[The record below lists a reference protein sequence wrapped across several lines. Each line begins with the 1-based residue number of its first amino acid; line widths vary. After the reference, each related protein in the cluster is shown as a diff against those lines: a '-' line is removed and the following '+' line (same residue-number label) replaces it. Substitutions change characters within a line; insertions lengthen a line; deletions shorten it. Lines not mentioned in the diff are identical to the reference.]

1 MEKNASF
8 GQKITTNNIIVSSSD
23 DGLNL
28 SVANLKRKI
37 DLATGQKKI
46 DLLVKNASIINV
58 FSGEIHKDNVAIADG
73 IFVGFGHTEEYD
85 QYDAQDVID
94 AQGRFMCPGLIDG
107 HIHLEST
114 FLVPR
119 EFCSIVASHGTS
131 AVICDPH
138 EIANVLGLP
147 GIDYFLNSSSGLP
160 VKVYAMMPSC
170 VPATNM
176 ETSGAVILDKE
187 IRQYLDCNPDLVI
200 GLAEMMNYP
209 GVISQDSQTLSKLI
223 AVGSRHKDGHAP
235 LVSGR
240 SLDAYIIAGLG
251 SDHECTNLSEAVEK
265 LRKGMHIMIRQGA
278 QERNLQ
284 NLIPLI
290 NDFNST
296 HISLV
301 SDDRDVIDLEENGHM
316 DHLVRTAIS
325 FGLPPVR
332 AIQMASINTARYFG
346 LKNIGAI
353 APGFRADFILLDDL
367 ESFSISE
374 VFLNGKRIDLNYSDI
389 DYGVI
394 NSSSQIGSKVNEMT
408 SDVCINSDAT
418 YLPQPASSSSSSISI
433 LQNNTMHIKS
443 LDDPNIFSIAAKPAA
458 ISSSLASIQ
467 VIGVIPGQI
476 ITQKRIIRPKVNEDY
491 QPLAD
496 TYRDIAKLAVIER
509 HHKTGN
515 IGLGFIQGLGLKTG
529 AIASSVAHDSHNLVV
544 AGMNDI
550 DMLTAAKHIS
560 LIGGGLAVVD
570 NGQVIASLSLPI
582 AGLMS
587 DQNISSVI
595 SNLTAVNE
603 ACITLGDNIIK
614 DPFML
619 LSFMSLPVVPSLKLT
634 DKGLV
639 DVDRF
644 EFTNLWVD

>member
-1 MEKNASF
+1 MENASNF
-8 GQKITTNNIIVSSSD
+8 GQKVITDKVIVSSSD
-23 DGLNL
+23 DLN
-28 SVANLKRKI
+28 SSMAHLKRKI
-37 DLATGQKKI
+37 DLAKGQKKV
-46 DLLVKNASIINV
+46 DLLVKNANIVNV
-58 FSGEIHKDNVAIADG
+58 FSGEIHNDNGAIADG
-73 IFVGFGHTEEYD
+73 IFVGLGHPEEYKE
-85 QYDAQDVID
+85 YDAQDIID

-187 IRQYLDCNPDLVI
+187 IRQYMDRNPDLVI

-209 GVISQDSQTLSKLI
+209 CVISQDSQTLSKLI
-223 AVGSRHKDGHAP
+223 TVGTKPKDGHAP

-278 QERNLQ
+278 HERNLQ

-325 FGLPPVR
+325 FGLPPIR

-346 LKNIGAI
+346 LKNMGAI

-367 ESFSISE
+367 KSFRISD
-374 VFLNGKRIDLNYSDI
+374 VFLNGKRINLNYSGGHGD
-389 DYGVI
+389 GI
-394 NSSSQIGSKVNEMT
+394 NSSQIGIKVKGMT
-408 SDVCINSDAT
+408 SDIWVNSDDT
-418 YLPQPASSSSSSISI
+418 QLLQSTASSSLSI
-433 LQNNTMHIKS
+433 LQNNTMRIKS
-443 LDDPNIFSIAAKPAA
+443 LDDPNIFSTPAKPTT
-458 ISSSLASIQ
+458 SSSLASIQ
-467 VIGVIPGQI
+467 VIGVIPGQL
-476 ITQKRIIRPKVNEDY
+476 ITQKRVIRPKVNEDH

-529 AIASSVAHDSHNLVV
+529 AIVSSVAHDSHNLVV
-544 AGMNDI
+544 AGMNDM

-570 NGQVIASLSLPI
+570 NCQVIASLPLPI

-603 ACITLGDNIIK
+603 ACRRLGDNIIK
-614 DPFML
+614 DPCML
-619 LSFMSLPVVPSLKLT
+619 LSFMSLPVIPSLKLT

>member
-1 MEKNASF
+1 MENASNF
-8 GQKITTNNIIVSSSD
+8 GQKVITDKVIVSSSD
-23 DGLNL
+23 DLN
-28 SVANLKRKI
+28 SSMANLKRKI
-37 DLATGQKKI
+37 DLAKGQKKV
-46 DLLVKNASIINV
+46 DLLVKNANIVNV
-58 FSGEIHKDNVAIADG
+58 FSGEIHNDNVAIADG
-73 IFVGFGHTEEYD
+73 IFVGFGHTEEYKE
-85 QYDAQDVID
+85 YDAQDIID

-187 IRQYLDCNPDLVI
+187 IRQYMDRNPDLVI

-209 GVISQDSQTLSKLI
+209 CVISQDSQTLSKLI
-223 AVGSRHKDGHAP
+223 AVGTKPKDGHAP

-278 QERNLQ
+278 HERNLQ

-296 HISLV
+296 YISLV

-325 FGLPPVR
+325 FGLPPIR

-346 LKNIGAI
+346 LKNMGAI

-367 ESFSISE
+367 KSFRISD
-374 VFLNGKRIDLNYSDI
+374 VFLNGKRINLNYSGGHGD
-389 DYGVI
+389 GI
-394 NSSSQIGSKVNEMT
+394 NSSQIGIKVKGMT
-408 SDVCINSDAT
+408 SDIWVNSDDT
-418 YLPQPASSSSSSISI
+418 QLLQSTASSSLSI
-433 LQNNTMHIKS
+433 LQNNTIRIKT
-443 LDDPNIFSIAAKPAA
+443 LDDPNIFSTPAKPTT
-458 ISSSLASIQ
+458 SSSLASIQ
-467 VIGVIPGQI
+467 VIGVIPGQL
-476 ITQKRIIRPKVNEDY
+476 ITQKRVIRPKVNEDH

-529 AIASSVAHDSHNLVV
+529 AIVSSVAHDSHNLVV
-544 AGMNDI
+544 AGMNDM

-570 NGQVIASLSLPI
+570 NCQVIASLPLPI

-603 ACITLGDNIIK
+603 ACRRLGDNIIK

-619 LSFMSLPVVPSLKLT
+619 LSFMSLPVIPSLKLT

>member
-1 MEKNASF
+1 MENASNF
-8 GQKITTNNIIVSSSD
+8 GQKVITDKVIVSSSD
-23 DGLNL
+23 DLN
-28 SVANLKRKI
+28 SSMANLKRKI
-37 DLATGQKKI
+37 DLAKGQKKV
-46 DLLVKNASIINV
+46 DLLVKNANIVNV
-58 FSGEIHKDNVAIADG
+58 FSGEIHNDNVAIADG
-73 IFVGFGHTEEYD
+73 IFVGFGHTEEYKE
-85 QYDAQDVID
+85 YDAQDIID
-94 AQGRFMCPGLIDG
+94 VQGRFMCPGLIDG

-187 IRQYLDCNPDLVI
+187 IRQYMDRNPDLVI

-209 GVISQDSQTLSKLI
+209 CVISQDSQTLSKLI
-223 AVGSRHKDGHAP
+223 AVGTKPKDGHAP

-278 QERNLQ
+278 HERNLQ

-325 FGLPPVR
+325 FGLPPIR

-346 LKNIGAI
+346 LKNMGAI

-367 ESFSISE
+367 KSFRISD
-374 VFLNGKRIDLNYSDI
+374 VFLDGKRINLNYSGGHGD
-389 DYGVI
+389 GI
-394 NSSSQIGSKVNEMT
+394 NSSQIGIKVKGMT
-408 SDVCINSDAT
+408 SDIWVNSDDT
-418 YLPQPASSSSSSISI
+418 QLLQSTASSSLSI
-433 LQNNTMHIKS
+433 LKNNTMRIKS
-443 LDDPNIFSIAAKPAA
+443 LDDPNIFSTPAKPTT
-458 ISSSLASIQ
+458 SSSLASIQ
-467 VIGVIPGQI
+467 VIGVIPGQL
-476 ITQKRIIRPKVNEDY
+476 ITQKRVIRPKVNEDH

-529 AIASSVAHDSHNLVV
+529 AIVSSVAHDSHNLVV
-544 AGMNDI
+544 AGMNDM

-570 NGQVIASLSLPI
+570 NCQVIASLPLPI

-603 ACITLGDNIIK
+603 ACRRLGDNIIK

-619 LSFMSLPVVPSLKLT
+619 LSFMSLPVIPSLKLT

>member
-1 MEKNASF
+1 MENASNF
-8 GQKITTNNIIVSSSD
+8 GQKVITDKVIVSSSD
-23 DGLNL
+23 DLN
-28 SVANLKRKI
+28 SSMANLKRKI
-37 DLATGQKKI
+37 DLVKGQKKV
-46 DLLVKNASIINV
+46 DLLVKNANIVNV
-58 FSGEIHKDNVAIADG
+58 FSGEIHNDNVAIADG
-73 IFVGFGHTEEYD
+73 IFVGFGHTEEYKE
-85 QYDAQDVID
+85 YDAQDIID
-94 AQGRFMCPGLIDG
+94 VRGRFMCPGLIDG

-187 IRQYLDCNPDLVI
+187 IRQYMDRNPDLVI

-209 GVISQDSQTLSKLI
+209 CVISQDSQTLSKLI
-223 AVGSRHKDGHAP
+223 AVGTKPKDGHAP

-278 QERNLQ
+278 HERNLQ

-325 FGLPPVR
+325 FGLPPIR

-346 LKNIGAI
+346 LKNMGAI

-367 ESFSISE
+367 KSFRISD
-374 VFLNGKRIDLNYSDI
+374 VFLDGKRINLNYSGGHGD
-389 DYGVI
+389 GI
-394 NSSSQIGSKVNEMT
+394 NSSQIGIKVKGMT
-408 SDVCINSDAT
+408 SDIWVNSDDT
-418 YLPQPASSSSSSISI
+418 QLLQSTASSSLSI
-433 LQNNTMHIKS
+433 LQNNTIRIKT
-443 LDDPNIFSIAAKPAA
+443 LDDPNIFSTPAKPTT
-458 ISSSLASIQ
+458 SSSLASIQ
-467 VIGVIPGQI
+467 VIGVIPGQL
-476 ITQKRIIRPKVNEDY
+476 ITQKRVIRPKVNEDH

-529 AIASSVAHDSHNLVV
+529 AIVSSVAHDSHNLVV
-544 AGMNDI
+544 AGMNDM

-570 NGQVIASLSLPI
+570 NCQVIASLPLPI

-603 ACITLGDNIIK
+603 ACRRLGDNIIK

-619 LSFMSLPVVPSLKLT
+619 LSFMSLPVIPSLKLT

>member
-1 MEKNASF
+1 MENASNF
-8 GQKITTNNIIVSSSD
+8 GQKINTDKVIVSSSD
-23 DGLNL
+23 DLN
-28 SVANLKRKI
+28 SSMANLKRKI
-37 DLATGQKKI
+37 DLAKGQKKV
-46 DLLVKNASIINV
+46 DLLVKNANIVNV
-58 FSGEIHKDNVAIADG
+58 FSGEIHEDNVAIADG
-73 IFVGFGHTEEYD
+73 IFVGFGHTEEYKE
-85 QYDAQDVID
+85 YDAQDIID

-187 IRQYLDCNPDLVI
+187 IRQYMDRNPDLVI

-209 GVISQDSQTLSKLI
+209 CVISQDSQTLSKLI
-223 AVGSRHKDGHAP
+223 AVGTKPKDGHAP

-278 QERNLQ
+278 HERNLQ
-284 NLIPLI
+284 NLIPLV
-290 NDFNST
+290 NDFNSS

-316 DHLVRTAIS
+316 DHLVRIVIS
-325 FGLPPVR
+325 FGLPPIR

-346 LKNIGAI
+346 LKNMGAI

-367 ESFSISE
+367 KSFRISD
-374 VFLNGKRIDLNYSDI
+374 VFLNGKRIDLNYSGGHGD
-389 DYGVI
+389 GI
-394 NSSSQIGSKVNEMT
+394 NSSQIGIKVKGMT
-408 SDVCINSDAT
+408 SDIWVNSDDT
-418 YLPQPASSSSSSISI
+418 QLLQSTASSSLSI
-433 LQNNTMHIKS
+433 LKNNTMRIKS
-443 LDDPNIFSIAAKPAA
+443 LDDPNIFSTPAKPTT
-458 ISSSLASIQ
+458 SSSLASIQ
-467 VIGVIPGQI
+467 VIGVIPGQL
-476 ITQKRIIRPKVNEDY
+476 ITQKRVIRPKVNEDH

-529 AIASSVAHDSHNLVV
+529 AIVSSVAHDSHNLVV
-544 AGMNDI
+544 AGMNDM

-570 NGQVIASLSLPI
+570 NCQVIASLPLPI

-603 ACITLGDNIIK
+603 ACRRLGDNIIK

-619 LSFMSLPVVPSLKLT
+619 LSFMSLPVIPSLKLT

-644 EFTNLWVD
+644 EFTNLWID

>member
-1 MEKNASF
+1 MENASNF
-8 GQKITTNNIIVSSSD
+8 GQKIITDKIIVSSSD
-23 DGLNL
+23 DLNL
-28 SVANLKRKI
+28 SMANLKRKI
-37 DLATGQKKI
+37 DLATGQKKV
-46 DLLVKNASIINV
+46 DLLVKNANIVNV
-58 FSGEIHKDNVAIADG
+58 FSGEIHNDNVAIADG
-73 IFVGFGHTEEYD
+73 IFVGFGHTEEYKE
-85 QYDAQDVID
+85 YDAQDIID

-187 IRQYLDCNPDLVI
+187 IRQYMDRNPDLVI

-209 GVISQDSQTLSKLI
+209 CVISQDSQTLSKLI
-223 AVGSRHKDGHAP
+223 AVGTKPKDGHAP

-278 QERNLQ
+278 HERNLQ

-325 FGLPPVR
+325 FGLPPIR

-346 LKNIGAI
+346 LKNMGAI

-367 ESFSISE
+367 KSFRISD
-374 VFLNGKRIDLNYSDI
+374 VFLNGKRINLNYSGSHGD
-389 DYGVI
+389 GI
-394 NSSSQIGSKVNEMT
+394 NSSQIGIKVKGMT
-408 SDVCINSDAT
+408 SDIWVNSDDT
-418 YLPQPASSSSSSISI
+418 QLLQSTASSSLSI
-433 LQNNTMHIKS
+433 LQNNTMRIKS
-443 LDDPNIFSIAAKPAA
+443 LDDPNIFSTPAKPTT
-458 ISSSLASIQ
+458 SSSLASIQ
-467 VIGVIPGQI
+467 VIGVIPGQL
-476 ITQKRIIRPKVNEDY
+476 ITQKRIIRPKVNENY

-529 AIASSVAHDSHNLVV
+529 AIVSSVAHDSHNLVV
-544 AGMNDI
+544 AGMNDM

-570 NGQVIASLSLPI
+570 NCQVIASLPLPI

-603 ACITLGDNIIK
+603 ACRRLGDNIIK

-619 LSFMSLPVVPSLKLT
+619 LSFMSLPVIPSLKLT

>member
-1 MEKNASF
+1 MENASNF
-8 GQKITTNNIIVSSSD
+8 GQKIITDKIIVSSSD
-23 DGLNL
+23 DLNL
-28 SVANLKRKI
+28 SMANLKRKI
-37 DLATGQKKI
+37 DLAKGQKKV
-46 DLLVKNASIINV
+46 DLLVKNANIVNV
-58 FSGEIHKDNVAIADG
+58 FSGEIHNDNVAIADG
-73 IFVGFGHTEEYD
+73 IFVGFGHTEEYKE
-85 QYDAQDVID
+85 YDAQDIID
-94 AQGRFMCPGLIDG
+94 VRGRFMCPGLIDG

-187 IRQYLDCNPDLVI
+187 IRQYMDRNPDLVI

-209 GVISQDSQTLSKLI
+209 CVISQDSQTLSKLI
-223 AVGSRHKDGHAP
+223 AVGTKPKDGHAP

-278 QERNLQ
+278 HERNLQ

-325 FGLPPVR
+325 FGLPPIR

-346 LKNIGAI
+346 LKNMGAI

-367 ESFSISE
+367 KSFRISD
-374 VFLNGKRIDLNYSDI
+374 VFLDGKRINLNYSGGHGD
-389 DYGVI
+389 GI
-394 NSSSQIGSKVNEMT
+394 NSSQIGIKVKGMT
-408 SDVCINSDAT
+408 SDIWVNSDDT
-418 YLPQPASSSSSSISI
+418 QLLQSTASSSLSI
-433 LQNNTMHIKS
+433 LQNNTIRIKT
-443 LDDPNIFSIAAKPAA
+443 LDDPNIFSTPAKPTT
-458 ISSSLASIQ
+458 SSSLASIQ
-467 VIGVIPGQI
+467 VIGVIPGQL
-476 ITQKRIIRPKVNEDY
+476 ITQKRVIRPKVNEDH

-529 AIASSVAHDSHNLVV
+529 AIVSSVAHDSHNLVV
-544 AGMNDI
+544 AGMNDM

-570 NGQVIASLSLPI
+570 NCQVIASLPLPI

-603 ACITLGDNIIK
+603 ACRRLGDNIIK

-619 LSFMSLPVVPSLKLT
+619 LSFMSLPVIPSLKLT